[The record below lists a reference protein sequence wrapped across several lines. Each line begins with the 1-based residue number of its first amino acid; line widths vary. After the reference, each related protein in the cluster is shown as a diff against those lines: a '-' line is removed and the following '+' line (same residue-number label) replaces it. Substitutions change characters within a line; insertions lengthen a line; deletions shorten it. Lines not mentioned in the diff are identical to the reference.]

1 MSFDMNV
8 QNDVGKF
15 FSRATIVPLKKI
27 QSSLILC
34 SRYELTKL
42 EDS

>member
-1 MSFDMNV
+1 MSFDLNV

-15 FSRATIVPLKKI
+15 FSRAAIVPLKKI
-27 QSSLILC
+27 KSKFNLC